1 MAKFSDMLPEERKR
15 KEYLIKTIFK
25 LSQLRNFKCVVD
37 TVDNFIDFQNNSR
50 DSMWLVLIF
59 AVSSKMLRVSTKFTM
74 DCIVVLIT
82 STTHNDF

>member
-15 KEYLIKTIFK
+15 KEYLIKTIF
-25 LSQLRNFKCVVD
+25 FCKCVVD

-74 DCIVVLIT
+74 DCIVRAFNNE
-82 STTHNDF
+82 HGP